1 MNEQEQIKELL
12 VESVSKSFLMPF
24 KEILRVDKIPLSI
37 WKDEYLSSFLITKL
51 TETAHIFQLD
61 TGYKIEPEEFEE
73 IIHKIDPDNAQ
84 SVIDFFTGE
93 ESQNFDENKVKRG
106 EELAKKS
113 LFLQFR
119 NKMHFIPFEYDE
131 SDEDIIFAFK
141 KAEIYKE
148 IMSAA
153 YPGSPIVENMS
164 DDETASQALL
174 YYKIF
179 DYVRDNKNKFLNSS
193 NNYNED
199 KLTIRDIYKYG
210 KKNLGNDLKKGI
222 DKILDADL
230 KKLNK
235 NTEPFLTDDG
245 AKKLLKIIFVI
256 FLFLMILG
264 IIQS

>member
-1 MNEQEQIKELL
+1 MNEQEQIKQ
-12 VESVSKSFLMPF
+12 VVIESISKSFLMPF
-24 KEILRVDKIPLSI
+24 REILRVDKIPISI
-37 WKDEYLSSFLITKL
+37 WKDAYLSSFLINHL
-51 TETAHIFQLD
+51 SEYISVLQID
-61 TGYKIEPEEFEE
+61 TGYKFEPSEIEQMIYE
-73 IIHKIDPDNAQ
+73 IDPDNADL
-84 SVIDFFTGE
+84 IMKFFSG
-93 ESQNFDENKVKRG
+93 DEAQELDEKKVKRG
-106 EELAKKS
+106 EEIAKKYI
-113 LFLQFR
+113 FLGLRGKFP
-119 NKMHFIPFEYDE
+119 FIPLNYSED
-131 SDEDIIFAFK
+131 DEDIIFAFK
-141 KAEIYKE
+141 KAETYKE

-179 DYVRDNKNKFLNSS
+179 DYVRDNKNKFVNS
-193 NNYNED
+193 NNNNNED

-210 KKNLGNDLKKGI
+210 KKNLSNDLKKGI

-245 AKKLLKIIFVI
+245 AKKLLKIILII

>member
-12 VESVSKSFLMPF
+12 VESVSKSFLLPF
-24 KEILRVDKIPLSI
+24 KEILRVDKIPISV

-51 TETAHIFQLD
+51 TEMAHIFQLD
-61 TGYKIEPEEFEE
+61 TGYKIEPEEFEK
-73 IIHKIDPDNAQ
+73 IIHEIDPDNAQ
-84 SVIDFFTGE
+84 SIIDFFTGE
-93 ESQNFDENKVKRG
+93 ESQHFDENKVKRG
-106 EELAKKS
+106 EELAKKC

-119 NKMHFIPFEYDE
+119 KKISFIPFEYDE
-131 SDEDIIFAFK
+131 NDEDIIFAFK
-141 KAEIYKE
+141 KAETFKE

-179 DYVRDNKNKFLNSS
+179 DYVKDNKKKFVNSND
-193 NNYNED
+193 NNNED

-210 KKNLGNDLKKGI
+210 KKNLGNDLKKGV

-235 NTEPFLTDDG
+235 NTESFFKDNVE
-245 AKKLLKIIFVI
+245 KKILKIILVI
-256 FLFLMILG
+256 FLFFMILG